1 MDVVRRRLLGGHGP
15 VPARPRPP
23 RPPWALEE
31 AAFLAACRDCSACVA
46 ACGLHLIRIDPAL
59 GEGRP
64 VMDFTH
70 AGCTLCGDCGRACP
84 GGALQPT
91 PDTPA
96 WDWKV
101 QLTETCLTLQGVVCR
116 SCGEACDAGAI
127 RFRPRI
133 GGPALPALD
142 PAACNGCGAC
152 LAPCPS
158 RALVRIPSDLREIP

>member
-1 MDVVRRRLLGGHGP
+1 MDVVRRRLLGGRDSAS
-15 VPARPRPP
+15 ARPRPQ
-23 RPPWALEE
+23 RPPWALDE
-31 AAFLAACRDCSACVA
+31 AEFTTTCRDCADCIPACPS
-46 ACGLHLIRIDPAL
+46 GLIRTD

-64 VMDFTH
+64 VLDFSH
-70 AGCTLCGDCGRACP
+70 AGCTLCGDCVRACP
-84 GGALQPT
+84 RGALHFT
-91 PDTPA
+91 PDAPA

-101 QLTETCLTLQGVVCR
+101 RLTETCLTLQGVVCR

-142 PAACNGCGAC
+142 PLACNGCGAC

-158 RALVRIPSDLREIP
+158 RALVRIPAELREIP